1 MNIERGIFMM
11 KSYISGWM
19 SHRKAL
25 LELINTIDS
34 ENLQYKPWDGAMTF
48 SELVLHIST
57 STGMFANTVKQGAFV
72 PPTTPKT
79 PETISE
85 LKQLVQS
92 ETDLTK
98 SILESITEEQLNQL
112 VEFSG
117 MNMPGMAMLETAKD
131 HEIHH
136 KGQLF
141 TYARL
146 MGIENLPFFVSR

>member
-1 MNIERGIFMM
+1 M
-11 KSYISGWM
+11 KNFIGSWM

-25 LELINTIDS
+25 LEIIEALNDND
-34 ENLQYKPWDGAMTF
+34 NLQYKPWDGGMTL
-48 SELVLHIST
+48 SELVLHISS
-57 STGMFANTVKQGAFV
+57 STAMFANTVKQGVFV

-79 PETISE
+79 PETIEE

-92 ETDLTK
+92 ETDQTI
-98 SILESITEEQLNQL
+98 SILESITDEQLNQL
-112 VEFSG
+112 VEFAG
-117 MNMPGMAMLETAKD
+117 MKMPGMAMLESAKD

-146 MGIENLPFFVSR
+146 IGIEELPFFVSR

>member
-1 MNIERGIFMM
+1 MM
-11 KSYISGWM
+11 KNYISSWM

-34 ENLQYKPWDGAMTF
+34 DNLQYKPWDGAMTF
-48 SELVLHIST
+48 SELVLHIAT
-57 STGMFANTVKQGAFV
+57 STGMFANTVKQGEFV

-79 PETISE
+79 PETIEE

-98 SILESITEEQLNQL
+98 GILESITEEQLNQL

-117 MNMPGMAMLETAKD
+117 MKMPGMAMLETAKD

>member
-1 MNIERGIFMM
+1 MSKMNN
-11 KSYISGWM
+11 YITGWM
-19 SHRKAL
+19 SHRNAL
-25 LELINTIDS
+25 LELINTLGND
-34 ENLQYKPWDGAMTF
+34 NLQYKPWDGAMTL

-57 STGMFANTVKQGAFV
+57 STNMFANTVKQGVFV

-79 PETISE
+79 PETIDE
-85 LKQLVQS
+85 LKQIVQS
-92 ETDLTK
+92 ETDQTK
-98 SILESITEEQLNQL
+98 STLEAITEDQLGQE

-117 MNMPGMAMLETAKD
+117 MKMSGMAMLETAKD

-146 MGIENLPFFVSR
+146 IGIKELPFFVSR

>member
-1 MNIERGIFMM
+1 M
-11 KSYISGWM
+11 KNYIASWM

-25 LELINTIDS
+25 LELIDALDDN
-34 ENLQYKPWDGAMTF
+34 ENLQYKPWDGGMTL
-48 SELVLHIST
+48 SELVLHISN
-57 STGMFANTVKQGAFV
+57 STDMFANTVKQGVFV

-79 PETISE
+79 PETIGE
-85 LKQLVQS
+85 LKQMVQS
-92 ETDLTK
+92 ETEQTK

-112 VEFSG
+112 VEFAG
-117 MNMPGMAMLETAKD
+117 MKMPGMAMLETAKD

-146 MGIENLPFFVSR
+146 IGIEELPFFVSR

>member
-1 MNIERGIFMM
+1 MM
-11 KSYISGWM
+11 KNYISGWM

-34 ENLQYKPWDGAMTF
+34 DNLQYKPWDGAMTF

-57 STGMFANTVKQGAFV
+57 STGMFANTVKQGEFV
-72 PPTTPKT
+72 PPTAPKT
-79 PETISE
+79 PETIEE

-98 SILESITEEQLNQL
+98 GILESITEEQLNQL

-117 MNMPGMAMLETAKD
+117 MKMPGMAMLETAKD